1 MSICPAE
8 QARLLNLALNRI
20 SGSWDEEL
28 LARLLAELD
37 AAPEVDLSLSG
48 FDDDEVAKLLKSLDA
63 QDKRERIEHFDPD
76 SALNAA
82 QANPLAQP
90 GDLWSLG
97 DHRLLCGD
105 STDTA
110 AVGAPVWR
118 KAGLLD
124 GHRSSL
130 PRRLLRR

>member
-1 MSICPAE
+1 M
-8 QARLLNLALNRI
+8 
-20 SGSWDEEL
+20 

-76 SALNAA
+76 AALNAA

-105 STDTA
+105 STDVR
-110 AVGAPVWR
+110 AVGR
-118 KAGLLD
+118 LFGSEKAGLLD
-124 GHRSSL
+124 GHRSSISG
-130 PRRLLRR
+130 RLLRR